1 MVLSSAALWADGPSL
16 LDPRVLGLTALLA
29 GTILVGAVIISW
41 VDRWRKRQMA
51 DDQPVEQLTQFR
63 SLYESGELT
72 KTEYERIRSQ
82 VAERVRGEPGPTP
95 PTPPAQSAP
104 QEPPAPPSPE

>member
-1 MVLSSAALWADGPSL
+1 MVLSSALWADGPSL

-51 DDQPVEQLTQFR
+51 DDQPVEQLTHFR

-72 KTEYERIRSQ
+72 KAEYDRIRSQ

-95 PTPPAQSAP
+95 PTPPAQPAP

>member
-16 LDPRVLGLTALLA
+16 LDPRILGLTALLA

-51 DDQPVEQLTQFR
+51 DNQPGEQLTQFR

-72 KTEYERIRSQ
+72 KAEYERIRSQ
-82 VAERVRGEPGPTP
+82 VAERVRDEATPTP
-95 PTPPAQSAP
+95 PTPPAQPAP